1 MGKKRTRKTVT
12 SKGQRRNIVAGVKEV
27 RQARSAGEVAYN
39 KLEAWRKGQNP
50 WITVPGPS
58 TKCRLMKV
66 KANAVWGNPKNRST
80 SIYSKVTSDG

>member
-12 SKGQRRNIVAGVKEV
+12 QKVQRCNIVAAVKEV
-27 RQARSAGEVAYN
+27 RHARSEGEVAYN

-80 SIYSKVTSDG
+80 GIYSKVTSDD